1 MPSEVGRALGRGK
14 KKGLTHREVMHKR
27 HLKRKKKEAKNNKD
41 RKMKLLQEYQE
52 LNKVKYS
59 SKKDTSMAIMELVE
73 DVKEKIPSGAY
84 LDIMNQLMALNKEQ
98 EILSPI
104 LHRNS
109 TIHGSSAFEDDSED
123 DDFILNYFREQY
135 YYDRQGDRGPI
146 YNEENNI
153 NNDIIIIDPPHNT
166 LTTINDI
173 IIDPPH
179 NTLTTINDP
188 IEPPVN
194 NMTEQDN
201 MISRVNRASEIVRR
215 RTTIRGNWRRTGQ
228 GSWVPREGIV
238 EYGSGNMDDYSY

>member
-27 HLKRKKKEAKNNKD
+27 HLKRKKKEKKNNKD

-73 DVKEKIPSGAY
+73 NVKEKIPSGAY
-84 LDIMNQLMALNKEQ
+84 LDIMNQLMALNKEK
-98 EILSPI
+98 ETLSPI
-104 LHRNS
+104 PRV
-109 TIHGSSAFEDDSED
+109 HGSEQFEDDSD
-123 DDFILNYFREQY
+123 DDFILNYFREQF

-146 YNEENNI
+146 YNEEN
-153 NNDIIIIDPPHNT
+153 DIIIN
-166 LTTINDI
+166 
-173 IIDPPH
+173 DPPH

-194 NMTEQDN
+194 NMTEQSN
-201 MISRVNRASEIVRR
+201 VIVRNTLER
-215 RTTIRGNWRRTGQ
+215 YINTTIRGNWRRTGQ
-228 GSWVPREGIV
+228 GTWVPNSDTVIV
-238 EYGSGNMDDYSY
+238 SDIASTTIPDYYEEEHSF

>member
-41 RKMKLLQEYQE
+41 RKMKLLQEYHE

-98 EILSPI
+98 ETLSPI
-104 LHRNS
+104 PRH
-109 TIHGSSAFEDDSED
+109 TTVHGSGQFEDDSD

-135 YYDRQGDRGPI
+135 FYDRQGDRGPI
-146 YNEENNI
+146 YNEGNNI
-153 NNDIIIIDPPHNT
+153 NNDI
-166 LTTINDI
+166 I

-194 NMTEQDN
+194 NMTEQSN
-201 MISRVNRASEIVRR
+201 IIVQNTRDIN
-215 RTTIRGNWRRTGQ
+215 TTIRGNWRRTGQ

-238 EYGSGNMDDYSY
+238 EYGSGNMDDYSF

>member
-1 MPSEVGRALGRGK
+1 MPSEIGRALGRGK

-27 HLKRKKKEAKNNKD
+27 HLKRKKKEKKNNKD

-73 DVKEKIPSGAY
+73 NVKEKIPSGAY
-84 LDIMNQLMALNKEQ
+84 LDIMNQLMALNKEK
-98 EILSPI
+98 ETLSPI
-104 LHRNS
+104 PRV
-109 TIHGSSAFEDDSED
+109 HGSEQFEDDSD
-123 DDFILNYFREQY
+123 DDFILNYFREQF

-166 LTTINDI
+166 LTTINDP
-173 IIDPPH
+173 ID
-179 NTLTTINDP
+179 
-188 IEPPVN
+188 PPVN

-215 RTTIRGNWRRTGQ
+215 RTTIHGNWRRTGQ
-228 GSWVPREGIV
+228 GSWVPRE
-238 EYGSGNMDDYSY
+238 

>member
-1 MPSEVGRALGRGK
+1 MPSEIGRALGRGK

-27 HLKRKKKEAKNNKD
+27 HLKRKKKEKKNNKD

-73 DVKEKIPSGAY
+73 NVKEKIPSGAY
-84 LDIMNQLMALNKEQ
+84 LDIMNQLMALNKEK
-98 EILSPI
+98 ETLSPI
-104 LHRNS
+104 PRV
-109 TIHGSSAFEDDSED
+109 HGSEQFEDDSD
-123 DDFILNYFREQY
+123 DDFILNYFREQF

-166 LTTINDI
+166 LTTINDP
-173 IIDPPH
+173 ID
-179 NTLTTINDP
+179 
-188 IEPPVN
+188 PPVN

-215 RTTIRGNWRRTGQ
+215 RTTIHGNWRRTGQ